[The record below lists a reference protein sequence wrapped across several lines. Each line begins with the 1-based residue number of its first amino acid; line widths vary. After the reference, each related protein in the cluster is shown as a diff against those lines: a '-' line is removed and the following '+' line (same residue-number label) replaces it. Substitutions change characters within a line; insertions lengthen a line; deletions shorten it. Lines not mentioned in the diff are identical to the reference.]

1 MSHISY
7 EGVFDFYVDR
17 INACPKY
24 GFTSG
29 HEILHVIMRNA
40 FNDSLLTLKEFD
52 SIINLCTDA
61 HIKMMEDNYNE
72 QWK

>member
-1 MSHISY
+1 MSILSH
-7 EGVFDFYVDR
+7 EGVYDFYVDR

-29 HEILHVIMRNA
+29 HEILHVILRTA
-40 FNDSLLTLKEFD
+40 FNDSLLSHAEFD
-52 SIINLCTDA
+52 SIINLAEKC